1 MGTRCTALLNKSCT
15 APHSLSLLI
24 ATACLAIL
32 VRSSSGGLYDA
43 SDRVDILDHSN
54 FNASVYN
61 TSRDFVYFIEF
72 YNAWCGHCIHFAPTW
87 KALGNSIV
95 PWRQH
100 VRLAAVDCNDQIN
113 LALCRQHEIRRV
125 PALLFF
131 MPHPSA
137 DSKGEL
143 CDCRQDEASLKR
155 SILTYLSGLP
165 FPRAI
170 APLKSIPKSP
180 PSGTVLAVVVESAAS
195 SVGQNLVLA
204 LNGKNA
210 HTTTAVRRFIADDVD
225 QLAKFGVSTLP
236 SLVVISK
243 VGPPKVYKSRA
254 VGEDSTATEFVRRIL
269 RIDPTLRTVH
279 PVEAG
284 ISPRLKDIEPPT
296 TDSSLSTTSSASGTP
311 LLPHVDDIN
320 SGVIY
325 SFQHEIMSRTTLV
338 GKTKTALTNYLRSL
352 LLFAPLRP
360 ELWHAVNAAFDEL
373 SATGDALVNTGY
385 LMHLMDKSGV
395 SVDNSDV
402 RWRACQPSNPG
413 RRGYPCA
420 LWLTFHAMT
429 VAALRSDVE
438 ANRRETVSDELQY
451 QRNAV
456 APDGVLSS
464 IRGYIDVFFQC
475 SHCRRHFLSVY
486 DNSTATAKRFLSNLD
501 AVLWLHD
508 AHNRANV
515 RLAADDSV
523 DPAFPKQVFPT
534 DSICPKCY
542 STSKS
547 GSGEHLLFDMDM
559 VIEFMR
565 AYYAY
570 PDADIPAALFFVR
583 RKSDLTWGTSLAMF
597 LIILSA
603 FSIVALFYN
612 RLRIARLEPLQQLI
626 LSRSRDKL
634 V

>member
-284 ISPRLKDIEPPT
+284 ISPRLKGKKCGSRFFFSRKHVTYVPLQIMSRPQLIRHCRLPAVQAEPLFCLT
-296 TDSSLSTTSSASGTP
+296 STTSTRASYTR
-311 LLPHVDDIN
+311 
-320 SGVIY
+320 S
-325 SFQHEIMSRTTLV
+325 S
-338 GKTKTALTNYLRSL
+338 TKLCQEQRS
-352 LLFAPLRP
+352 
-360 ELWHAVNAAFDEL
+360 
-373 SATGDALVNTGY
+373 S
-385 LMHLMDKSGV
+385 
-395 SVDNSDV
+395 
-402 RWRACQPSNPG
+402 
-413 RRGYPCA
+413 
-420 LWLTFHAMT
+420 
-429 VAALRSDVE
+429 
-438 ANRRETVSDELQY
+438 
-451 QRNAV
+451 
-456 APDGVLSS
+456 
-464 IRGYIDVFFQC
+464 
-475 SHCRRHFLSVY
+475 
-486 DNSTATAKRFLSNLD
+486 AKR
-501 AVLWLHD
+501 
-508 AHNRANV
+508 
-515 RLAADDSV
+515 
-523 DPAFPKQVFPT
+523 
-534 DSICPKCY
+534 
-542 STSKS
+542 
-547 GSGEHLLFDMDM
+547 
-559 VIEFMR
+559 
-565 AYYAY
+565 
-570 PDADIPAALFFVR
+570 R
-583 RKSDLTWGTSLAMF
+583 R
-597 LIILSA
+597 
-603 FSIVALFYN
+603 
-612 RLRIARLEPLQQLI
+612 R
-626 LSRSRDKL
+626 
-634 V
+634 